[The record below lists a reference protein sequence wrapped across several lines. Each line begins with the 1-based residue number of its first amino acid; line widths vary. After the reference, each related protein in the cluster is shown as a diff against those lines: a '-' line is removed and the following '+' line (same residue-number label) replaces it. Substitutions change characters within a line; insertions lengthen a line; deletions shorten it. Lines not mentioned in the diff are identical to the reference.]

1 LYEVFFAVRQEERR
15 QTVRHDDEGCC
26 GGSSV
31 FLSFLLGG
39 LMGAGVALLLAPK
52 SGKETRQR
60 IRGLA
65 DDVKTR
71 AEEYADQAKEQVSTV
86 VEKGKGFVQEQKS
99 IITSAVEAGKEAYEK
114 EKERLAKE
122 Q

>member
-1 LYEVFFAVRQEERR
+1 M
-15 QTVRHDDEGCC
+15 RHDEEGY
-26 GGSSV
+26 GASSI

-52 SGKETRQR
+52 SGRETRQR
-60 IRGLA
+60 IRELA
-65 DDVKTR
+65 DDVKVK
-71 AEEYADQAKEQVSTV
+71 AEDYVEQAKGKVSTA
-86 VEKGKGFVQEQKS
+86 VEKGKGFVQDQKS

-114 EKERLAKE
+114 EKEKLAKE

>member
-1 LYEVFFAVRQEERR
+1 MRHEE
-15 QTVRHDDEGCC
+15 ECC
-26 GGSSV
+26 GASSI

-52 SGKETRQR
+52 SGRETRQR
-60 IRGLA
+60 IRDLA
-65 DDVKTR
+65 DDVKVKT
-71 AEEYADQAKEQVSTV
+71 EDYVEQAKGKMNTA
-86 VEKGKGFVQEQKS
+86 VEKGKDFVHDQKS

-114 EKERLAKE
+114 EKERLAKG

>member
-1 LYEVFFAVRQEERR
+1 M
-15 QTVRHDDEGCC
+15 RHDEESCC
-26 GGSSV
+26 GASST

-39 LMGAGVALLLAPK
+39 LVGAGVALLLAPK
-52 SGKETRQR
+52 SGRETRQR
-60 IRGLA
+60 IRDLA
-65 DDVKTR
+65 DDVKAK
-71 AEEYADQAKEQVSTV
+71 AEDYVEQAKGQVSTAV
-86 VEKGKGFVQEQKS
+86 DKGKDFVQDQKS

>member
-1 LYEVFFAVRQEERR
+1 M
-15 QTVRHDDEGCC
+15 RHDEEGCC

-52 SGKETRQR
+52 SGRETRQR
-60 IRGLA
+60 IRDLA
-65 DDVKTR
+65 DEVKVK
-71 AEEYADQAKEQVSTV
+71 AEDYVEQAKGKVSTA
-86 VEKGKGFVQEQKS
+86 VEQGKGFVQDQKS

>member
-1 LYEVFFAVRQEERR
+1 M
-15 QTVRHDDEGCC
+15 RHDEEGY
-26 GGSSV
+26 GASSI

-52 SGKETRQR
+52 SGRETRQR
-60 IRGLA
+60 IRDLA
-65 DDVKTR
+65 DDVKVK
-71 AEEYADQAKEQVSTV
+71 AEDYVEQAKGKVSTA
-86 VEKGKGFVQEQKS
+86 VEKGKGFVQDQKS